1 MGKGKSKDTGNE
13 VRIGWKEPKEL
24 KAFCDL
30 CVAQV
35 LDGKRHAEFLRK
47 EGVDAVIKQLGEMG
61 NVVTHMQFKNK

>member
-1 MGKGKSKDTGNE
+1 MRT
-13 VRIGWKEPKEL
+13 GWKDLTEL

-35 LDGKRHAEFLRK
+35 LDSKRSGGYLRK

-61 NVVTHMQFKNK
+61 KVVTRM